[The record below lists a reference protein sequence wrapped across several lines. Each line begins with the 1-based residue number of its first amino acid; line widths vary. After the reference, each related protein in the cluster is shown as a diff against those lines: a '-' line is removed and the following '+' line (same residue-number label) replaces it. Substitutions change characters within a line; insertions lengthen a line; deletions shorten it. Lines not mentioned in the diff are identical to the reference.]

1 MSQQR
6 AQQARKANHIL
17 GCIMRR
23 TARWL
28 REVILPLHSALVEP
42 HLEYY
47 AQFLVGKK
55 KKKVCKAASVQ
66 RGATKMVNSLEWK
79 QYEEQLGSLGL
90 FSPKQSKL
98 RGGCRLHGGC
108 SSP

>member
-55 KKKVCKAASVQ
+55 KKKCVKLLASKGGQQ
-66 RGATKMVNSLEWK
+66 RW
-79 QYEEQLGSLGL
+79 
-90 FSPKQSKL
+90 
-98 RGGCRLHGGC
+98 
-108 SSP
+108 